1 MLQYSYI
8 FNTVA
13 HFNSFANFIES
24 SRSVGG
30 AANWEVRKAFNNNRT
45 ARHAIHHCHP
55 ERDNKNNEMATKRGG
70 GGITMIKLPVLWL
83 LLCLAHV
90 Y

>member
-8 FNTVA
+8 FNRVA
-13 HFNSFANFIES
+13 HFDSFANFIES
-24 SRSVGG
+24 SRSVGLQTG
-30 AANWEVRKAFNNNRT
+30 KYEKHSTTIAPPATPR
-45 ARHAIHHCHP
+45 HP